1 VNSLTLPEYQ
11 DESLKVEE
19 SMEKL
24 DLKKKYKYLISP
36 SPKSFSV
43 VDVPSM
49 TFIMIDGK
57 GNPNT
62 SQEYAEAMQALYSAA
77 YTLKFKIKKELA
89 VDYPVMASEGLWWM
103 DDMREFSAARKD
115 EWKWTMM
122 IMQPEIVT
130 PGLFSQAIA
139 EAAKKKEIPA
149 LSRLRFESFCEGTAA
164 QIMYYGAYSDEG
176 PTIARLHQFIKE
188 SGYERSGK
196 HHEIYLGDP
205 RRSAPEKLRTI
216 IRQPMSKP

>member
-1 VNSLTLPEYQ
+1 
-11 DESLKVEE
+11 
-19 SMEKL
+19 MEKL
-24 DLKKKYKYLISP
+24 DLKKTLKYLYEP
-36 SPKSFSV
+36 SAKMFSI

-49 TFIMIDGK
+49 NFIMIDGQ

-62 SQEYAEAMQALYSAA
+62 SAEYAEAIEALYTAA
-77 YTLKFKIKKELA
+77 YTIKFKIKKELA

-103 DDMREFSAARKD
+103 DDMREFSVARKD

-130 PGLFSQAIA
+130 PALFSQAVA
-139 EAAKKKEIPA
+139 EAAKKKEVPA
-149 LSRLRFESFCEGTAA
+149 LSRLRLETYHEGMAA
-164 QIMYYGAYSDEG
+164 QIMYFGPYAEEG
-176 PTIARLHQFIKE
+176 PTIARLHQFIEK
-188 SGYERSGK
+188 SGSVRFNK

-216 IRQPMSKP
+216 IRQPMRKP